1 MKYMPQYVYKLN
13 EIPGFHEVML
23 NSTPNNF
30 FKKIINIAETKTK
43 NNQDYKIISY
53 DSAYLNNDHILTYG
67 VFRSVVLNSNND
79 VVSFFPPK
87 KMNFTDFYK
96 RNPNFNQSR
105 IVVQEF
111 IEGVGVNLFWDP
123 TISLNGGWEISTL
136 DDVGCHILYSVE
148 DNKSLRD
155 IFMDIIHLK
164 NVDIDLLEKRFCY
177 HFIIQHSV
185 FGLIKH
191 IQEPELYLI
200 NVFEIVNT
208 GNHTVNVFTADQ
220 SGINETPNFTHVKF
234 PKVYTFTSYQQI
246 NDDFTSIPYT
256 TMGLHMTDK
265 TGRQCKLINPNYEYV
280 KYIKDSNMFDID
292 IFRHQY
298 IYLCLRKEEGKV
310 VDYLTNNYLNRK
322 HFLFFK
328 KHLYLFTQTLYLNYI
343 YCYVKKALKLSMYS
357 DIYQLHL
364 KLIHQ
369 IYINELK
376 PVKENIKK
384 KTVIDYVNTLSPE
397 MLMYLLNCQ
406 YFDSFCTSEIED
418 PRKIKIYQE

>member
-1 MKYMPQYVYKLN
+1 MSQYVYKLN
-13 EIPGFHEVML
+13 EIPGFTEVVT
-23 NSTPNNF
+23 NQPYNKF
-30 FKKIINIAETKTK
+30 FNKIVNVTETKTK
-43 NNQDYKIISY
+43 NNQHYKIISY
-53 DSAYLNNDHILTYG
+53 DSAYLNNEHILTYG
-67 VFRSVVLNSNND
+67 IFRSVVINSTND

-87 KMNFTDFYK
+87 KMNFTYFHK
-96 RNPNFNQSR
+96 RNPDFNQSN

-111 IEGVGVNLFWDP
+111 VEGVGVNLFWDP
-123 TISLNGGWEISTL
+123 TIGLTGGWEISSL

-155 IFMDIIHLK
+155 IFMDIIQLK

-177 HFIIQHSV
+177 HFIIQHNV
-185 FGLIKH
+185 FGLIKPQDH
-191 IQEPELYLI
+191 PELYLI
-200 NVFEIVNT
+200 NIFEIVNT
-208 GNHTVNVFTADQ
+208 CDHSVNVFTVEH
-220 SGINETPNFTHVKF
+220 SGMKENPNFTHVKF
-234 PKVYTFTSYQQI
+234 PKVYDFTSYMQL

-256 TMGLHMTDK
+256 TMGLQFTDK
-265 TGRQCKLINPNYEYV
+265 NGRQCKLINPNYEYV

-298 IYLCLRKEEGKV
+298 IYLCLRKEQGKV
-310 VDYLTNNYLNRK
+310 VDYLTNHYLSRK

-343 YCYVKKALKLSMYS
+343 YCYVKKELKLCRYS
-357 DIYQLHL
+357 DMYQLHL

-376 PVKENIKK
+376 PIKENIKK

-397 MLMYLLNCQ
+397 MLMYLLNYQ
-406 YFDSFCTSEIED
+406 YFDSFHTTNEPSVSTTI
-418 PRKIKIYQE
+418 

>member
-1 MKYMPQYVYKLN
+1 MLQYVYKLN
-13 EIPGFHEVML
+13 EIPGFTHAIL
-23 NSTPNNF
+23 NHSPNIF
-30 FKKIINIAETKTK
+30 FKKIINITDTKTK

-53 DSAYLNNDHILTYG
+53 DSAYLNNEHILTYG
-67 VFRSVVLNSNND
+67 IFRSVVVNSAND

-87 KMNFTDFYK
+87 KMKFTDFHK
-96 RNPNFNQSR
+96 RNPDFNNI
-105 IVVQEF
+105 IVLEF
-111 IEGVGVNLFWDP
+111 VEGVGINLFWDP
-123 TISLNGGWEISTL
+123 TIGITGGWEIASL
-136 DDVGCHILYSVE
+136 DDVGCHVLYSVE

-155 IFMDIIHLK
+155 IFMDIIQQK
-164 NVDIDLLEKRFCY
+164 NVDIDSLEKRYCY
-177 HFIIQHSV
+177 HFIIQHPV
-185 FGLIKH
+185 FGLIKQLEQH
-191 IQEPELYLI
+191 DLFLI

-208 GNHTVNVFTADQ
+208 GDHSVNVFTVDY
-220 SGINETPNFTHVKF
+220 SEMKETPNFTHLKF
-234 PKVYTFTSYQQI
+234 PKVYHFTSYQQL

-256 TMGLHMTDK
+256 IMGLHFTDNN
-265 TGRQCKLINPNYEYV
+265 GRQCKLINPNYEYV

-310 VDYLTNNYLNRK
+310 VDYLINHYLNRK

-343 YCYVKKALKLSMYS
+343 YCYVKKEIKLSIYS

-376 PVKENIKK
+376 PIKENIKK
-384 KTVIDYVNTLSPE
+384 KTIIDYVNALSPE
-397 MLMYLLNCQ
+397 MLMYLLNYQ
-406 YFDSFCTSEIED
+406 YLDSSYMSESSVAIAN
-418 PRKIKIYQE
+418 

>member
-1 MKYMPQYVYKLN
+1 MPQYVYKLN
-13 EIPGFHEVML
+13 EIQGFTEVVL
-23 NSTPNNF
+23 NRPPNIF
-30 FKKIINIAETKTK
+30 FKKIINITETKTK

-53 DSAYLNNDHILTYG
+53 DSAYLNNAMTLTYG
-67 VFRSVVLNSNND
+67 VFRSIVLNSVND

-87 KMNFTDFYK
+87 KMNFTDFHK
-96 RNPNFNQSR
+96 RNPDFHK

-111 IEGVGVNLFWDP
+111 VEGVGLNLFWDP
-123 TISLNGGWEISTL
+123 TIGLTGAWEIASL

-155 IFMDIIHLK
+155 IFMDIIQQK
-164 NVDIDLLEKRFCY
+164 NVDIDLLEKSFCY
-177 HFIIQHSV
+177 HFIIQHPV

-191 IQEPELYLI
+191 LQDPELYLI

-208 GNHTVNVFTADQ
+208 GNHSVNVYTVD
-220 SGINETPNFTHVKF
+220 INNPSMSETQNFTHVKF
-234 PKVYTFTSYQQI
+234 PKVYNFTSYQQI

-256 TMGLHMTDK
+256 IMGLHFTDK

-292 IFRHQY
+292 IFRQQY

-310 VDYLTNNYLNRK
+310 VDYLTNNYLDRK

-343 YCYVKKALKLSMYS
+343 YCYVKKALNLSIYS
-357 DIYQLHL
+357 DMYQLHL

-369 IYINELK
+369 IYINQLK
-376 PVKENIKK
+376 PIKEYIKK

-397 MLMYLLNCQ
+397 MLMYLLNYQ
-406 YFDSFCTSEIED
+406 YFDSFHSSSD
-418 PRKIKIYQE
+418 SSLPVAN

>member
-1 MKYMPQYVYKLN
+1 MPQYVYKLN
-13 EIPGFHEVML
+13 EIPGFTEVML
-23 NSTPNNF
+23 NQTSNIF
-30 FKKIINIAETKTK
+30 FKKIINITHTKTTK
-43 NNQDYKIISY
+43 NQDYKIISY
-53 DSAYLNNDHILTYG
+53 DSAFLNNEHVLTYG
-67 VFRSVVLNSNND
+67 VFRSVVLNSAND

-87 KMNFTDFYK
+87 KMKFTDFHR
-96 RNPNFNQSR
+96 RNPNFHK

-111 IEGVGVNLFWDP
+111 VEGVGVNLFWDP
-123 TISLNGGWEISTL
+123 TMGLTGGWEISTL

-177 HFIIQHSV
+177 HFVIQHHV
-185 FGLIKH
+185 FGLIKQLNEH
-191 IQEPELYLI
+191 ELFLI

-208 GNHTVNVFTADQ
+208 GDHSVNIYTID
-220 SGINETPNFTHVKF
+220 INKPNMKENANFTHVKF
-234 PKVYTFTSYQQI
+234 PKVYNFTSYQQL

-256 TMGLHMTDK
+256 TMGLHFTDK

-298 IYLCLRKEEGKV
+298 TYLYLRKEEGKV
-310 VDYLTNNYLNRK
+310 VDYLTNHSFNRK

-343 YCYVKKALKLSMYS
+343 YCYVKKVIKLTTYS
-357 DIYQLHL
+357 DMYQLHL

-369 IYINELK
+369 IYINNLM
-376 PVKENIKK
+376 PMRENIKK

-397 MLMYLLNCQ
+397 MLMYLLNHQ
-406 YFDSFCTSEIED
+406 YFDSFYTSETCVSITN
-418 PRKIKIYQE
+418 

>member
-1 MKYMPQYVYKLN
+1 MPQYVYKLN
-13 EIPGFHEVML
+13 EIPGFTEVVL
-23 NSTPNNF
+23 NRPPNIF
-30 FKKIINIAETKTK
+30 FKKIVNVTNTKTTK
-43 NNQDYKIISY
+43 NQDYKIISY
-53 DSAYLNNDHILTYG
+53 DSAYLNNEHVLTYG
-67 VFRSVVLNSNND
+67 VFRSVVLNSANE

-87 KMNFTDFYK
+87 KMNFTYFHK
-96 RNPNFNQSR
+96 RNPNFHK

-111 IEGVGVNLFWDP
+111 VEGVGVNLFWDP
-123 TISLNGGWEISTL
+123 TMGLTGGWEIATL

-177 HFIIQHSV
+177 HFVIQHHV
-185 FGLIKH
+185 FGLIKQLNEH
-191 IQEPELYLI
+191 ELFLI

-208 GNHTVNVFTADQ
+208 GDHSVNVFT
-220 SGINETPNFTHVKF
+220 SGIDNHGIKENPNFIHVKF
-234 PKVYTFTSYQQI
+234 PKVYDFTSYQQI
-246 NDDFTSIPYT
+246 NDDFTSIPYS
-256 TMGLHMTDK
+256 TMGLHFTDK

-298 IYLCLRKEEGKV
+298 TYLYLRKEDGKV
-310 VDYLTNNYLNRK
+310 VDYLTNHSFNRK

-343 YCYVKKALKLSMYS
+343 YCYVKKVIKLTTYS
-357 DIYQLHL
+357 DMYQLHL

-369 IYINELK
+369 IYINNLM
-376 PVKENIKK
+376 PMRENIKK

-397 MLMYLLNCQ
+397 MLMYLLNHQ
-406 YFDSFCTSEIED
+406 YFDSFYTSETCVSITN
-418 PRKIKIYQE
+418 

>member
-1 MKYMPQYVYKLN
+1 MTQYIYKLN
-13 EIPGFHEVML
+13 EIPGFTEVVL
-23 NSTPNNF
+23 NQPPNSF
-30 FKKIINIAETKTK
+30 FKKIVNVTETKTK
-43 NNQDYKIISY
+43 NNQDYKLISY

-67 VFRSVVLNSNND
+67 IFRSVVLNSVND

-87 KMNFTDFYK
+87 KMKFTDFHK
-96 RNPNFNQSR
+96 RNPVFGDLD
-105 IVVQEF
+105 IQEF
-111 IEGVGVNLFWDP
+111 VEGISMNLFWDP
-123 TISLNGGWEISTL
+123 TIGLTGGWEIASL

-155 IFMDIIHLK
+155 IFMDVIHRK

-177 HFIIQHSV
+177 HFMIQHPV

-191 IQEPELYLI
+191 LEESELFLI

-208 GNHTVNVFTADQ
+208 GDHSVNIFTVN
-220 SGINETPNFTHVKF
+220 IETSCIQENVNFTHVKF
-234 PKVYTFTSYQQI
+234 PKKYNLSSYEQL
-246 NDDFTSIPYT
+246 NDDFTSMPYS
-256 TMGLHMTDK
+256 TMGIHMTDK

-310 VDYLTNNYLNRK
+310 VDYLINNYLSRK

-343 YCYVKKALKLSMYS
+343 YCYVKKAFKINEYS

-376 PVKENIKK
+376 PIKENIKK

-397 MLMYLLNCQ
+397 MLMYLLNYQ
-406 YFDSFCTSEIED
+406 YFDSFHTTSESSVSFAN
-418 PRKIKIYQE
+418 

>member
-1 MKYMPQYVYKLN
+1 MKYMPEYVYKLN
-13 EIPGFHEVML
+13 EIPGFTEVVL
-23 NSTPNNF
+23 NRPPNIF
-30 FKKIINIAETKTK
+30 FKKIVNVTETKTTK
-43 NNQDYKIISY
+43 NQDYKIISY
-53 DSAYLNNDHILTYG
+53 DSSYLNNEHVLTYG
-67 VFRSVVLNSNND
+67 IFRSVVLNSVNE

-87 KMNFTDFYK
+87 KMNFTYFHK
-96 RNPNFNQSR
+96 RNPDFNQSR
-105 IVVQEF
+105 ITVREF
-111 IEGVGVNLFWDP
+111 VEGVGVNLFWDP
-123 TISLNGGWEISTL
+123 TMGLTGGWEIATL

-177 HFIIQHSV
+177 HFVIQHDV

-191 IQEPELYLI
+191 VQEPQLFLI
-200 NVFEIVNT
+200 HVFEIVNT
-208 GNHTVNVFTADQ
+208 GDHSVNIFTVDIENC
-220 SGINETPNFTHVKF
+220 GISENQNFTHVKF
-234 PKVYTFTSYQQI
+234 PKVYDFTSYQQI

-256 TMGLHMTDK
+256 IMGLHFTDK
-265 TGRQCKLINPNYEYV
+265 SGKQCKLINPNYEYV

-298 IYLCLRKEEGKV
+298 TYLCLRKEEGKV
-310 VDYLTNNYLNRK
+310 VDYLTNNYLHRK

-343 YCYVKKALKLSMYS
+343 YCYVKKAIKLTTYS
-357 DIYQLHL
+357 DMYQLHL

-369 IYINELK
+369 IYINNLM
-376 PVKENIKK
+376 PARENIKK

-397 MLMYLLNCQ
+397 MLMYLLNYQ
-406 YFDSFCTSEIED
+406 YFDSFHTTISETTISTTN
-418 PRKIKIYQE
+418 

>member
-1 MKYMPQYVYKLN
+1 MPQYVYKLN
-13 EIPGFHEVML
+13 EIPGFTEVIL
-23 NSTPNNF
+23 NRPPNIF
-30 FKKIINIAETKTK
+30 FKKIINITHTKTK

-53 DSAYLNNDHILTYG
+53 DSAFLNNDLILTYG
-67 VFRSVVLNSNND
+67 VFRSVVLNSAND

-87 KMNFTDFYK
+87 KINFIDFHK
-96 RNPNFNQSR
+96 RNSDFNESQ

-111 IEGVGVNLFWDP
+111 VEGVGVNLFWDP
-123 TISLNGGWEISTL
+123 TIGLNGGWEIASL

-155 IFMDIIHLK
+155 IFMDIIQQK

-177 HFIIQHSV
+177 HFIIQHPV

-191 IQEPELYLI
+191 LDELEVFLI
-200 NVFEIVNT
+200 SVFEIVNT
-208 GNHTVNVFTADQ
+208 GDHSVNVFTVDNFGMKENQ
-220 SGINETPNFTHVKF
+220 NFTHVKF
-234 PKVYTFTSYQQI
+234 PKVYDFTSYQQL

-256 TMGLHMTDK
+256 IMGLHFTDK

-343 YCYVKKALKLSMYS
+343 YCYVKKALKLTQYS
-357 DIYQLHL
+357 DMYQLHL

-376 PVKENIKK
+376 PIKENIKK

-406 YFDSFCTSEIED
+406 YGDSFYITSESSLSTSN
-418 PRKIKIYQE
+418 

>member
-1 MKYMPQYVYKLN
+1 MLQYVYKLN
-13 EIPGFHEVML
+13 EIPGFTHAIL
-23 NSTPNNF
+23 NHSLNIF
-30 FKKIINIAETKTK
+30 FKKIINITDTKTK

-53 DSAYLNNDHILTYG
+53 DSAYLNNEHILTYG
-67 VFRSVVLNSNND
+67 IFRSVIVNSAND

-87 KMNFTDFYK
+87 KMKFTDFHK
-96 RNPNFNQSR
+96 RNLDFSN
-105 IVVQEF
+105 IIVQEF
-111 IEGVGVNLFWDP
+111 VEGVGINLFWDP
-123 TISLNGGWEISTL
+123 TIGITGGWEIASL
-136 DDVGCHILYSVE
+136 DDVGCHVLYSVE

-155 IFMDIIHLK
+155 IFMDIIQQK
-164 NVDIDLLEKRFCY
+164 NVDIDSLEKRYCY
-177 HFIIQHSV
+177 HFIIQHPV
-185 FGLIKH
+185 FGLIKQLDQH
-191 IQEPELYLI
+191 ELFLI

-208 GNHTVNVFTADQ
+208 GDHSVNIFTVDY
-220 SGINETPNFTHVKF
+220 SEMKETQNFTHLKF
-234 PKVYTFTSYQQI
+234 PKVYHFTSYQQL

-256 TMGLHMTDK
+256 TMGLHFTDNN
-265 TGRQCKLINPNYEYV
+265 GRQCKLINPNYEYV

-310 VDYLTNNYLNRK
+310 VDYLTNHYLNRK

-343 YCYVKKALKLSMYS
+343 YCYVKKEIKLSIYS

-376 PVKENIKK
+376 PIKENIKK
-384 KTVIDYVNTLSPE
+384 KTIIDYVNALTPE
-397 MLMYLLNCQ
+397 MLMYLLNYQ
-406 YFDSFCTSEIED
+406 YLDSSYMSESSVAIAN
-418 PRKIKIYQE
+418 

>member
-1 MKYMPQYVYKLN
+1 MSQYVYKLN
-13 EIPGFHEVML
+13 EIPGFTHVML
-23 NSTPNNF
+23 NQSPNIF
-30 FKKIINIAETKTK
+30 FKKIINITDTKTK

-53 DSAYLNNDHILTYG
+53 DSAYLNNEHILTYG
-67 VFRSVVLNSNND
+67 IFRSIVVNSVND

-87 KMNFTDFYK
+87 KMKFTDFHK
-96 RNPNFNQSR
+96 RNPDFSN
-105 IVVQEF
+105 IIVQEF
-111 IEGVGVNLFWDP
+111 VEGVGINLFWDP
-123 TISLNGGWEISTL
+123 TIGITGGWEIASL
-136 DDVGCHILYSVE
+136 DDVGCHVLYSVE

-155 IFMDIIHLK
+155 IFMDIIQQK
-164 NVDIDLLEKRFCY
+164 NMDIDSLEKRYCY
-177 HFIIQHSV
+177 HFIIQHPV
-185 FGLIKH
+185 FGLIKQLDQH
-191 IQEPELYLI
+191 ELFLI

-208 GNHTVNVFTADQ
+208 GDHSVNVFTVDY
-220 SGINETPNFTHVKF
+220 SGMKETQNFTHLKF
-234 PKVYTFTSYQQI
+234 PKVYHFTSYQQL

-256 TMGLHMTDK
+256 TMGLHFTDNN
-265 TGRQCKLINPNYEYV
+265 GRQCKLINPNYEYV

-310 VDYLTNNYLNRK
+310 VDYLTNHYLNRK

-343 YCYVKKALKLSMYS
+343 YCYVKKEIKLSIYS

-384 KTVIDYVNTLSPE
+384 KTIIDYVNTLSPE
-397 MLMYLLNCQ
+397 MLMYLLNYQ
-406 YFDSFCTSEIED
+406 YLDSSYMSESSVAIAN
-418 PRKIKIYQE
+418 